1 MPDHE
6 VALALLERTGPMA
19 VSSANLSGLRAATE
33 AAAAEGMLGDSVE
46 VLLDAGP
53 SPAGEA
59 STILDVRGEI
69 PDVLRLG
76 ALSVAALNAVLA
88 PLGAAIPGEPDE
100 ESEAGEPRELDS
112 MLVPELRAMARERG
126 IKGAGSMRK
135 AQLVEALRAEDR
147 G

>member
-19 VSSANLSGLRAATE
+19 VSSANLSGLPAATE